1 MAALYPYTFLNHIDA
16 KDIEVP
22 LQRYTHKFGAH
33 RNEVA
38 RLKAHEKD
46 FLFQSLKMLR
56 DNNNQLAFDLFEIP
70 EAKEYL
76 FNWIIL
82 VHANQV
88 MVFDGPVTDVYG
100 LLTPA
105 EKRKN
110 KRFFYEYLN
119 VWKNSI
125 EKGEGAYFSVIK
137 PMINQKFKDWV
148 IWAGNDPLK
157 KRQLK
162 DKFVYIYACFFH
174 IYYRVKL
181 YFDEKP
187 HNFIIKRIG
196 EFDVVFNVYSFIHI
210 LSRHFYPNMNQDI
223 GVSLN
228 DEMDCIDIEY
238 LPDEILRLIVE
249 RNALCS
255 LTNNTEYLLYSYKG
269 DYYILWLKYR
279 RLNETKQHGF
289 EVRSF
294 YKCQEQWDIDK
305 ANEQGTVIT
314 AIS

>member
-22 LQRYTHKFGAH
+22 LQRYTYKFGAH
-33 RNEVA
+33 RSEVV

-56 DNNNQLAFDLFEIP
+56 DINGQLVFDLFEIS

-82 VHANQV
+82 VHANRV
-88 MVFDGPVTDVYG
+88 MVFDGPITDAYG
-100 LLTPA
+100 LLTLA
-105 EKRKN
+105 EKRRN

-119 VWKNSI
+119 VWKNQI
-125 EKGEGAYFSVIK
+125 EKGKGGYFSVIK
-137 PMINQKFKDWV
+137 PMINQKFKDWET
-148 IWAGNDPLK
+148 WAGNDSSK

-187 HNFIIKRIG
+187 HNHIIKKIG
-196 EFDVVFNVYSFIHI
+196 KYDVVFNVYSFIHI

-228 DEMDCIDIEY
+228 NEMDCMDIDY
-238 LPDEILRLIVE
+238 LPDELLKLIEE
-249 RNALCS
+249 RNRIS
-255 LTNNTEYLLYSYKG
+255 PLTSDTEYLLYSYKG
-269 DYYILWLKYR
+269 QNYILWLKYK
-279 RLNETKQHGF
+279 RLNETKQDGF

-294 YKCQEQWDIDK
+294 YQCQEQRDIDK
-305 ANEQGTVIT
+305 VNELGAEIYL
-314 AIS
+314 IR